1 MDNIDLPAHAKNRF
15 AAAGALLF
23 LIGSFACG
31 MMQAAAA
38 AATLTVRLPRAPLP
52 ARLIS
57 VVAVAAETGHVLA
70 GLTVTGADSQVI
82 LAVKAVPQVVFADW
96 LLSDG
101 KRVSGRSPLLRPAA
115 GQSLTVDL
123 SPLGAAALFP
133 ATSGAAFR
141 QAAFFAAAAETE
153 GGATAI
159 GIPANGFT
167 VKGLDLSGTDI
178 ARIVTTGMIDGA
190 SCYGEDGGFVV
201 VETDPK
207 TLAILKAEI
216 DLSNSPGAD
225 PATAMT
231 DRYVAPGRSVS
242 GSVESDGTS
251 VTLTLRVVDAQG
263 RELLSNSASGP
274 LDQVLDIN
282 AGVAGA
288 LAAALSCPDSVGDLV
303 LDFES
308 VIVEKGPLA
317 QQNVFHAR
325 VGGILL
331 RTGGDEWG
339 WAAQAPLD
347 ASGSRIEM
355 LNTDCA
361 VSGEQPGATKPFR
374 VARGGFVWSTNGAG
388 GRRRVSDLWI
398 VVDPGAIDTA
408 DSGNIPIVCR
418 GPGGGVETVTGF
430 TPFADLFDMM
440 HDGDGTIR
448 GWTILNGEVYA
459 RRTFKKTGRALGT
472 VTETT
477 TFTLR
482 RRQPRRDRAS
492 RQFLRQCPPLPP
504 VSQVPVRGRERGN
517 DLGRPV
523 ACRLFYQPGRGPRPL
538 QQQETDLCPHVR
550 TQ

>member
-1 MDNIDLPAHAKNRF
+1 MDNNALPANPKTRC
-15 AAAGALLF
+15 AAAGALLL

-31 MMQAAAA
+31 TMQAAASN
-38 AATLTVRLPRAPLP
+38 ATLIVRLPKAPQP

-57 VVAVAAETGHVLA
+57 LIAVAAETRQVLA
-70 GLTVTGADSQVI
+70 GLTITGADSQVI

-101 KRVSGRSPLLRPAA
+101 KRASGRSPLLRPAA
-115 GQSLTVDL
+115 GQSLTIDL
-123 SPLGAAALFP
+123 SPRHATTMFP
-133 ATSGAAFR
+133 LTTRATFR
-141 QAAFFAAAAETE
+141 LAAFFAAAGEAD

-159 GIPANGFT
+159 GIPATGFT
-167 VKGLDLSGTDI
+167 AGGLDLSGADI

-216 DLSNSPGAD
+216 ELSNSPGAD

-231 DRYVAPGRSVS
+231 DRYVAPGHSIA

-251 VTLTLRVVDAQG
+251 VTVTLRVVDAQG

-274 LDQVLDIN
+274 LDQFLDIN

-288 LAAALSCPDSVGDLV
+288 LAASLSCPDSVGDLV

-325 VGGILL
+325 AGGILL

-408 DSGNIPIVCR
+408 DSGNIAIVCR
-418 GPGGGVETVTGF
+418 GAGGGAETVTGF

-440 HDGDGTIR
+440 HEGDGTIR
-448 GWTILNGEVYA
+448 GWTIVDGEVYA

-472 VTETT
+472 VTEMTT
-477 TFTLR
+477 LTLR
-482 RRQPRRDRAS
+482 RA
-492 RQFLRQCPPLPP
+492 
-504 VSQVPVRGRERGN
+504 ERKKEKKIKEIKSAGLLN
-517 DLGRPV
+517 KKDSL
-523 ACRLFYQPGRGPRPL
+523 Y
-538 QQQETDLCPHVR
+538 
-550 TQ
+550 